1 MPEPVDPL
9 IGAEILGQYAIR
21 KKLGAGAMG
30 AVYLA
35 EQTTVKRPAVIK
47 VLLPG
52 RARDEGVRARF
63 EIEAQA
69 ASQLNHPHI
78 VTIYNYGVMGDGTLF
93 MAMEFIDGESLEERL
108 TKGPMPVQRAALVAD
123 AIADALG
130 EAHRRGVIHRDV
142 KPSNVMLA
150 SRVKDGDFV
159 KVLDFGVARLEGTE
173 VTTTGMV
180 CGTPKYMSPEQ
191 LRGEKIDGRADL
203 YSLGVVLYELVTGRA
218 PFSAEN
224 AMGYVYQHATVKPPR
239 PSEVAPKA
247 KIPPSLDAFL
257 ERALA
262 KLPRDRPATAEI
274 FRDELKRAI
283 ERATLPAISTTPQSE
298 RVGASV
304 SGLMLRLGDE
314 ARALTAKVRPRKK
327 PLFERVLN
335 RLGVKRRR
343 PWYRQPK
350 WISVVCAAVAAIV
363 CLAWLLL
370 FWG

>member
-1 MPEPVDPL
+1 
-9 IGAEILGQYAIR
+9 
-21 KKLGAGAMG
+21 
-30 AVYLA
+30 
-35 EQTTVKRPAVIK
+35 
-47 VLLPG
+47 
-52 RARDEGVRARF
+52 
-63 EIEAQA
+63 
-69 ASQLNHPHI
+69 
-78 VTIYNYGVMGDGTLF
+78 MGDGTLF
-93 MAMEFIDGESLEERL
+93 MAMEFIDGESLEERIR
-108 TKGPMPVQRAALVAD
+108 KGPMPLQRAAAVVD
-123 AIADALG
+123 GIADALG

-150 SRVKDGDFV
+150 SRVKNGDFV

-203 YSLGVVLYELVTGRA
+203 YSLGVVLYELVTGRP

-224 AMGYVYQHATVKPPR
+224 AMGYVYQHASVKPPR

-274 FRDELKRAI
+274 FRDELKRAV
-283 ERATLPAISTTPQSE
+283 EPLTPPAIATTLQSE
-298 RVGASV
+298 RVGAAMSSLV
-304 SGLMLRLGDE
+304 VRLGDE
-314 ARALTAKVRPRKK
+314 ARALTARVRPRKK

-335 RLGVKRRR
+335 RLGVKPRR
-343 PWYRQPK
+343 PWYREPK
-350 WISVVCAAVAAIV
+350 WIAIACATVAAVVC
-363 CLAWLLL
+363 LGWLLL